1 LETTE
6 NSSNQLPIW
15 SRVTEQFLAFL
26 SKKAA
31 DNRDGVIALLEDESA
46 GDKTSSPLVIFG
58 TALATISGNVFLG
71 NPVDDRS
78 NSRPHA
84 GTCTHGTG
92 LVRGIEDEVRQVA
105 AIAA

>member
-1 LETTE
+1 
-6 NSSNQLPIW
+6 
-15 SRVTEQFLAFL
+15 L

-46 GDKTSSPLVIFG
+46 GNEAGSPLVFFRP
-58 TALATISGNVFLG
+58 ALSAISGDVFLRDS
-71 NPVDDRS
+71 VDDRS

-92 LVRGIEDEVRQVA
+92 LVRGIEDEVRQVV